1 MADGSITIDVDV
13 NGDSLNGLNNDLS
26 NVEGN
31 GEKASLSIGKIV
43 TALGLVKLAS
53 AAFGALKDGI
63 GASLNEGAAL
73 QQSLGGI
80 ETLFKGSGDK
90 VKAYADEA
98 YRTAGMSANS
108 YMETVTSFSASLLQ
122 SMGGDTEAAAD
133 TANMALIDMSDNAN
147 KMGTSMES
155 IQDAYKGFAK
165 QNYTMLDNLSL
176 GYGGTKTEMER
187 LLADATKLTGVKYDI
202 NNLNDVYNSI
212 HAVQEE
218 MDITGTTAKES
229 AETFSGSLDSMKASF
244 SNVLGK
250 LALGQDIKPSLEALA
265 QTTATF
271 LLGNF
276 FPMIGNIFK
285 ALPGAISTFIK
296 AAIPYVKEAFGE
308 LFASIG
314 DSVPILGK
322 LFDFA
327 EKNAKVFKL
336 LGAAIVGAVASFA
349 VFKGSI
355 AIFNSVK
362 TAIMGVK
369 TAFTVMKVALLAN
382 PFAVVIAAV
391 GALAGAFIYFYKT
404 SEGFR
409 NTVNGIMQSF
419 KKLIVPID
427 QVMSSLKALG
437 TGFKAVF
444 TSDWSVN
451 VTKLHDEFT
460 KVFPES
466 LWQGMTKLANGTRG
480 IIEGFKLLVT
490 AFKAIALNDWSV
502 SVANLHDQ
510 FVELLPE
517 ALWQGMTK
525 VANSVK
531 NLIENFKSGKGSV
544 DVFGIGF
551 KVLKTV
557 FLGLLGPIGLAIK
570 AFELIAKALGGGDIN
585 KGIGAIMDSF
595 DGLTKGIQ
603 QNAPKLGKSFGQALE
618 GILGAIAKALPG
630 IISGALQVV
639 AGFISGIAKGL
650 PMLTVAAFQLITAF
664 TGAMLVLIP
673 TVALSATAII
683 VAFLG
688 ALTVGLPLIIVAGA
702 KLIKAILQGI
712 TEQLPS
718 LITNAANLIITW
730 LTALNEHMPEI
741 LQAGFNLLITFLQG
755 IALNIGAITNQAI
768 SIVVNFAQAIVARMP
783 DIVNA
788 AVDLIVSF
796 VMGLASRMPDIISS
810 AATLIASFIN
820 GIANNL
826 GQIID
831 SAVNLIVKFIEG
843 IAKSIPDIVNAAM
856 GLIDAM
862 VQGLLQAQDRLF
874 KAATTLING
883 MAENIRNNK
892 ESVRDAALNLLDAII
907 GVFVPDAL
915 MDAGKAIIKGFLKGL
930 KSAFEEV
937 KEFVGGIAT
946 WIKEHK
952 GPISYDRK
960 LLITNGMSIMEGLDK
975 GLQDSFKNV
984 QSTVNTMANK
994 LNNDM
999 NLDWQLGASS
1009 SALPKISAESA
1020 LNIGARATGN
1030 ANNYNNNSNSTNK
1043 TVNNTFSG
1051 MMEGATFVVRE
1062 EADINKIARQLQQV
1076 VSHAQT
1082 KQGMR
1087 PRIV

>member
-63 GASLNEGAAL
+63 GASLSEGAAL

-98 YRTAGMSANS
+98 YRTAGMSANN

-202 NNLNDVYNSI
+202 NNLDDVYNAI

-218 MDITGTTAKES
+218 MGITGTTAKES

-271 LLGNF
+271 LMGNF

-285 ALPGAISTFIK
+285 ALPGAISTLIK
-296 AAIPYVKEAFGE
+296 ASIPYVKDAFSE
-308 LFASIG
+308 MFDAI
-314 DSVPILGK
+314 VNKFPILDKFIGP
-322 LFDFA
+322 LSQM
-327 EKNAKVFKL
+327 L
-336 LGAAIVGAVASFA
+336 TAV
-349 VFKGSI
+349 
-355 AIFNSVK
+355 
-362 TAIMGVK
+362 
-369 TAFTVMKVALLAN
+369 
-382 PFAVVIAAV
+382 
-391 GALAGAFIYFYKT
+391 
-404 SEGFR
+404 
-409 NTVNGIMQSF
+409 
-419 KKLIVPID
+419 
-427 QVMSSLKALG
+427 KALIK
-437 TGFKAVF
+437 GFQAILS
-444 TSDWSVN
+444 SDWSVN
-451 VTKLHDEFT
+451 VTKLHDQFT

-466 LWQGMTKLANGTRG
+466 LWQGMTKLANGLK
-480 IIEGFKLLVT
+480 ILIEGFK
-490 AFKAIALNDWSV
+490 
-502 SVANLHDQ
+502 
-510 FVELLPE
+510 
-517 ALWQGMTK
+517 
-525 VANSVK
+525 
-531 NLIENFKSGKGSV
+531 SGSGSV
-544 DVFGIGF
+544 DNLGIGI
-551 KVLKTV
+551 KILKIALLGMLGPVGLVLKV
-557 FLGLLGPIGLAIK
+557 
-570 AFELIAKALGGGDIN
+570 FELIAKSLGGGDVK
-585 KGIGAIMDSF
+585 KGIGSIMQSF
-595 DGLTKGIQ
+595 ESLTKNIQ
-603 QNAPKLGKSFGQALE
+603 SNGPKLGQSFGQALE
-618 GILGAIAKALPG
+618 GILGAIAKSLPG

-664 TGAMLVLIP
+664 TGAMLVLVP
-673 TVALSATAII
+673 TVALSATSII
-683 VAFLG
+683 VSFLG
-688 ALTVGLPLIIVAGA
+688 ALTVGLPLVIVAGA

-718 LITNAANLIITW
+718 LVKSVANLIVTW
-730 LTALNEHMPEI
+730 LTALNAHLPEI
-741 LQAGFNLLITFLQG
+741 MQAGFNLLITFLQG
-755 IALNIGAITNQAI
+755 IANNIGQITNQAI
-768 SIVVNFAQAIVARMP
+768 SIVVNFAQAIVSRMP
-783 DIVNA
+783 DIVNT
-788 AVDLIVSF
+788 AVNLIVSF
-796 VMGLASRMPDIISS
+796 VNGLALRMPDIISS
-810 AATLIASFIN
+810 AATLIANFIN

-826 GQIID
+826 GKIID

-843 IAKSIPDIVNAAM
+843 VARGIPDIVNAAM

-862 VQGLLQAQDRLF
+862 VQGVLEAQDRLF
-874 KAATTLING
+874 KAATDLING

-915 MDAGKAIIKGFLKGL
+915 FDVGKNIIQGLIDGVGSMIDAAAKKVGEVASGIKDSITGSLGIHSPSRWMRDYVGKFIPQGIAIGIESDAGTAYKAMDSLVDSLK
-930 KSAFEEV
+930 
-937 KEFVGGIAT
+937 I
-946 WIKEHK
+946 
-952 GPISYDRK
+952 P
-960 LLITNGMSIMEGLDK
+960 SI
-975 GLQDSFKNV
+975 N
-984 QSTVNTMANK
+984 
-994 LNNDM
+994 
-999 NLDWQLGASS
+999 
-1009 SALPKISAESA
+1009 AESA
-1020 LNIGARATGN
+1020 LGIGSKMSTGSSNINTVTS
-1030 ANNYNNNSNSTNK
+1030 NNHSIKQNENIERLISAVKEFTEKPLVTY
-1043 TVNNTFSG
+1043 VNG
-1051 MMEGATFVVRE
+1051 R
-1062 EADINKIARQLQQV
+1062 V
-1076 VSHAQT
+1076 VSDELGPTNDAVQMKRT
-1082 KQGMR
+1082 KLVGWGLEMQ
-1087 PRIV
+1087 